1 MPSETAPFE
10 VVHYTN
16 AGGHDVIDAWLSGL
30 RDRRVVARMAARMER
45 LELGLL
51 GDCRSVKGGVMELRI
66 DYGPGYRV
74 YFAPIQQRVILLLGG
89 GTKGTQQADIA
100 EAKARLKNWRSRP

>member
-1 MPSETAPFE
+1 MPSETAPCE
-10 VVHYTN
+10 VVHYIE
-16 AGGHDVIDAWLSGL
+16 ADGRDVIDAWLSSL
-30 RDRRVVARMAARMER
+30 RDRRAVARIAARLER

-51 GDCRSVKGGVMELRI
+51 GDCRSGKGGVMELRI

-74 YFAPIQQRVILLLGG
+74 YFAPIQQPVILLLGG

-100 EAKARLKNWRSRP
+100 EAQARLKNWRSRP